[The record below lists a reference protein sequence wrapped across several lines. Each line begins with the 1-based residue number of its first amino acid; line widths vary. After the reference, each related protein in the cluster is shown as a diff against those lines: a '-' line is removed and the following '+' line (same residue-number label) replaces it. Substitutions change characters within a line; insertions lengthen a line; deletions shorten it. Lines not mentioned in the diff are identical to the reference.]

1 MLITIIKVSVMDKI
15 KEFREQL
22 GITQEE
28 LAKAINTSQGAI
40 SYYEN
45 SRRNIDLKT
54 CRIITG
60 FFIILGLNIS
70 LDDVFPP
77 DAA

>member
-1 MLITIIKVSVMDKI
+1 MNKI

-28 LAKAINTSQGAI
+28 LARAINTSQGAI
-40 SYYEN
+40 SHYELGYRDVN
-45 SRRNIDLKT
+45 LKT
-54 CRIITG
+54 CRDITQ
-60 FFIILGLNIS
+60 FFISLGLNIS

>member
-28 LAKAINTSQGAI
+28 LAKQ
-40 SYYEN
+40 
-45 SRRNIDLKT
+45 
-54 CRIITG
+54 
-60 FFIILGLNIS
+60 
-70 LDDVFPP
+70 
-77 DAA
+77 